1 MTASRVVKLP
11 RDDDE
16 SAYVLIQVVQK
27 GPKPL
32 DVKLV
37 GTEGAAPYAAT
48 LKHDRVSS
56 LRVANCPVSE
66 SEWQTILQSLFELQP
81 ARDIQATTSIKS
93 EASLSI
99 TIRKRVQGITQRLGS
114 IDLKYNENEGIELLE
129 WCADSI
135 DALAQSKEALAEA
148 TTHAQ
153 ELESTV
159 KELKAQLD
167 ELVTSKQDDETALF
181 MKFRELLNEKK
192 VKIREQQKILAT
204 GSFQN
209 SQPSSQRVPEQVEA
223 GPSRAPAPSR
233 PRKRKVPSP
242 RRDAEEAEEEEDVMD
257 LDKIKTEPQDS
268 DREDTAEDTASTA
281 SEDEDEGDDQG
292 NHASSARA
300 GGSSKPTPKAASKAA
315 SRAPPKAPAKA
326 PPPAKK
332 ANEEPPAPRH
342 LPFTRKGK
350 AKAAPAKASEAD
362 VETESDDEL

>member
-16 SAYVLIQVVQK
+16 SAHVLVQVVQK
-27 GPKPL
+27 GSKPL

-66 SEWQTILQSLFELQP
+66 SEWQTILQSLFDLQP
-81 ARDIQATTSIKS
+81 AGDIQATASIKS

-99 TIRKRVQGITQRLGS
+99 TVRKRVQGITQRLGS
-114 IDLKYNENEGIELLE
+114 IDLKYNENEGIELFE

-135 DALAQSKEALAEA
+135 DALAQSKQALAEA
-148 TTHAQ
+148 TTHAT

-167 ELVTSKQDDETALF
+167 ELVTSKQEDETALL
-181 MKFRELLNEKK
+181 MKFRDLLNEKK

-209 SQPSSQRVPEQVEA
+209 SQPASQRAPQQVES

-233 PRKRKVPSP
+233 PRKRKVESP
-242 RRDAEEAEEEEDVMD
+242 RRDADEAEEDDEME
-257 LDKIKTEPQDS
+257 LDNIKVEPQSS
-268 DREDTAEDTASTA
+268 DREDTPEDTASTA
-281 SEDEDEGDDQG
+281 SEDEDEGDDPDNNAG
-292 NHASSARA
+292 SARS
-300 GGSSKPTPKAASKAA
+300 GGRSKPTPKAASKAA
-315 SRAPPKAPAKA
+315 AKAPPKATPKA
-326 PPPAKK
+326 PPPSKK
-332 ANEEPPAPRH
+332 ADEQPPAPRH
-342 LPFTRKGK
+342 LPFTRN
-350 AKAAPAKASEAD
+350 AKAAPAKAPEAD
-362 VETESDDEL
+362 IETESDDEL

>member
-56 LRVANCPVSE
+56 QRVANCPVSE
-66 SEWQTILQSLFELQP
+66 SEWQTILQSLFEIQP
-81 ARDIQATTSIKS
+81 AGDIQATASIKS

-114 IDLKYNENEGIELLE
+114 IDLKYNENEGIELFE

-167 ELVTSKQDDETALF
+167 ELVTSKQDDETALL

-223 GPSRAPAPSR
+223 GPSRAPAQSR
-233 PRKRKVPSP
+233 PRKRKVASP
-242 RRDAEEAEEEEDVMD
+242 RRDAEEAEEEDVME
-257 LDKIKTEPQDS
+257 LDKIKTEPPDS
-268 DREDTAEDTASTA
+268 AQEDTAEDTASTA
-281 SEDEDEGDDQG
+281 SEDEDEGDDRG

-350 AKAAPAKASEAD
+350 AAAPAKASEAD